1 MTIKYK
7 NITIEKYLKLS
18 DKEKKENAYCI
29 KYSNGDMEWRV
40 NGLFHREDGPA
51 LDYSDGKVFW
61 WLDGCPILFDVWC
74 NKLNKTNEEKV
85 FLRLKYED

>member
-51 LDYSDGKVFW
+51 LADCAEAPVPLGAGMNARHTTS
-61 WLDGCPILFDVWC
+61 
-74 NKLNKTNEEKV
+74 
-85 FLRLKYED
+85 FLISKY